1 MMNGYIE
8 AEMEAD
14 AQAKTGETLTPSL
27 GLDMI
32 FEGGEVQMKERG
44 DSADEQ
50 TLSRRQPNAANTDDT
65 LTANEQVNH
74 THFIVNSSLS
84 VGKNFYQSH
93 CKWPFYFLGQM
104 NK

>member
-14 AQAKTGETLTPSL
+14 AQAQTGGTLTSSL
-27 GLDMI
+27 GLNMI
-32 FEGGEVQMKERG
+32 FEGGEVQMKEKG
-44 DSADEQ
+44 NSAGEQ

-74 THFIVNSSLS
+74 TI
-84 VGKNFYQSH
+84 Y
-93 CKWPFYFLGQM
+93 C
-104 NK
+104 